1 VTGDEVTES
10 EETARMK
17 TASDVM
23 TKHVVSI
30 APSASVAHAINKMK
44 ERNVSSLL
52 VRRESDM
59 DTWGFMTEADLIEK
73 VVAGGLDPESVT
85 VHQIMSK
92 PVITVSPKSS
102 LQECAA
108 LLARADIR
116 RVLVYDGQ
124 EIVGIVSSSDIF
136 DAL

>member
-1 VTGDEVTES
+1 
-10 EETARMK
+10 MK

-23 TKHVVSI
+23 TRHVVSV
-30 APSASVAHAINKMK
+30 APSASVAHAISKMK

-59 DTWGFMTEADLIEK
+59 DTWGFMTETDLIEK
-73 VVAGGLDPESVT
+73 VIAGGLDPESIT
-85 VHQIMSK
+85 VHEIMSK

-116 RVLVYDGQ
+116 RVLVYDGR

-136 DAL
+136 DALLGSSG